1 MSRRPPE
8 STRPDHLFPF
18 TTLFRSRLIRTVETF
33 GFHLATLDLRQN
45 SNIHER
51 VVAELLKVGGV
62 EADYL
67 ALDENARIALLRKE
81 LAINRPLSGRFAEYS
96 EETTSELDII
106 NAAAAAHRAYGPQCI
121 TVYNISKA
129 ESVSDMLD
137 RKSTS
142 LNSSNSCAY
151 RMPS

>member
-62 EADYL
+62 ESDYL

-81 LAINRPLSGRFAEYS
+81 LAINRPLSGRLAEYS

-106 NAAAAAHRAYGPQCI
+106 NAAADAHRAYGPQCL

-129 ESVSDMLD
+129 ESVSDMLEVD
-137 RKSTS
+137 RKRTR
-142 LNSSNSCAY
+142 LNSSH
-151 RMPS
+151 

>member
-96 EETTSELDII
+96 ERSKEHTSELQSLMRISYSVFCLK
-106 NAAAAAHRAYGPQCI
+106 NK
-121 TVYNISKA
+121 TTLYNRS
-129 ESVSDMLD
+129 
-137 RKSTS
+137 
-142 LNSSNSCAY
+142 
-151 RMPS
+151 